1 MIGVVLAHILDAKV
15 INNEQKYDVFG
26 GVFPKRVGARNGGIS
41 KIGVMHLEAVI
52 RNVPGLFQA
61 WHSFA
66 DFHINPAV
74 GGQGAKIVLTDHFV
88 GYNVQGKFYVF
99 VPGHWSVKIKFFMSR
114 VRNRALGVETM
125 VFIRHLVVVRLAQF
139 VVAIPGKASLLLP
152 TVTQTR

>member
-1 MIGVVLAHILDAKV
+1 MIGVALAHILDAKV

-74 GGQGAKIVLTDHFV
+74 GGQGSKIVLADDFV
-88 GYNVQGKFYVF
+88 GANIQGNLHVF
-99 VPGHWSVKIKFFMSR
+99 IPGHICFIIK
-114 VRNRALGVETM
+114 
-125 VFIRHLVVVRLAQF
+125 
-139 VVAIPGKASLLLP
+139 K
-152 TVTQTR
+152 